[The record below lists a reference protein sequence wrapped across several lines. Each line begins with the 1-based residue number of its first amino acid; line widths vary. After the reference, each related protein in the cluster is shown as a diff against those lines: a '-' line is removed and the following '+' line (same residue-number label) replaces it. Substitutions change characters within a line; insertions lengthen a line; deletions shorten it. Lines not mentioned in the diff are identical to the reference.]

1 MSLRFKTVIGV
12 ALIEAF
18 LLALLIGTVVSHQH
32 RGAEQSL
39 QKRAHTTAKLFAS
52 TTKDPLLSLD
62 LASLQSFSEELLGNP
77 DLAYARVLDARG
89 QLYAEAGDTKLL
101 SKAFIAD
108 DKLDDVTD
116 GVYDASADIA
126 ESEIIYGRVELG
138 FNIHAITEELVA
150 TRSLGIGIAVVE
162 MLLVGL
168 FSWLLGTYLTGQLK
182 VLQSTAKKISDGDY
196 TTRIPVTGKDEVADV
211 SSAFN
216 RMSVA
221 LQESQVSRD
230 KFEEQLIELNH
241 TLEDKVERRTEQ
253 IKKQVAELQ
262 AANDKIAD
270 TQAKLIQSE
279 KLASVGQL
287 AAGVAH
293 EINNPIGFVR
303 SNLTTLSDYVATYQ
317 SLLQQ
322 YRQLVSADDSI
333 DDKAQAALQAAIKE
347 LETTEDIEFI
357 DEDIGELL
365 KDSVDGTTRVREIVQ
380 GLRDFSHM
388 GGQSR
393 ELCDLNEC
401 IESTLKIVKNGLK
414 NKCDINTRLQPIP
427 EVMANHGELN
437 QILMNLM
444 VNAGQAVGENG
455 TITVETAVVSVDG
468 FDHVHVTIEDNGS
481 GIAPEHLDKLF
492 DPFFTTKPV
501 GEGTGL
507 GLAISYGIIQDHS
520 GEIDVQSEPGVGT
533 RFTIRLPAAKSDE
546 LPKAA

>member
-77 DLAYARVLDARG
+77 DLVYVRVLDASG
-89 QLYAEAGDTKLL
+89 QLYAEAGDTELL

-116 GVYDASADIA
+116 GVYDAFAEIA

-221 LQESQVSRD
+221 L
-230 KFEEQLIELNH
+230 
-241 TLEDKVERRTEQ
+241 
-253 IKKQVAELQ
+253 
-262 AANDKIAD
+262 
-270 TQAKLIQSE
+270 
-279 KLASVGQL
+279 
-287 AAGVAH
+287 
-293 EINNPIGFVR
+293 
-303 SNLTTLSDYVATYQ
+303 
-317 SLLQQ
+317 
-322 YRQLVSADDSI
+322 
-333 DDKAQAALQAAIKE
+333 
-347 LETTEDIEFI
+347 
-357 DEDIGELL
+357 
-365 KDSVDGTTRVREIVQ
+365 
-380 GLRDFSHM
+380 
-388 GGQSR
+388 
-393 ELCDLNEC
+393 
-401 IESTLKIVKNGLK
+401 
-414 NKCDINTRLQPIP
+414 
-427 EVMANHGELN
+427 
-437 QILMNLM
+437 
-444 VNAGQAVGENG
+444 
-455 TITVETAVVSVDG
+455 
-468 FDHVHVTIEDNGS
+468 
-481 GIAPEHLDKLF
+481 
-492 DPFFTTKPV
+492 
-501 GEGTGL
+501 
-507 GLAISYGIIQDHS
+507 
-520 GEIDVQSEPGVGT
+520 
-533 RFTIRLPAAKSDE
+533 
-546 LPKAA
+546 